1 MPIVDNS
8 KFFTESKSL
17 TTTGDTIVY
26 TVPSNFSS
34 HVEHLFVSNND
45 TASRT
50 FTVKWYHADDA
61 TTHIILLNHALAG
74 STYDSVFTIDK
85 PLYLHAG
92 DRLIVAAGTA
102 NTLTVTVSAEEYF
115 DPHR

>member
-1 MPIVDNS
+1 MPVVGNS
-8 KFFTESKSL
+8 KFFTDSMSL
-17 TTTGDTIVY
+17 TTISDTVVY

-45 TASRT
+45 TAARN

-61 TTHIILLNHALAG
+61 TTHTILLNHALAG
-74 STYDSVFTIDK
+74 STYESVFTIDK

-102 NTLTVTVSAEEYF
+102 DTLTVTVSAEEYF